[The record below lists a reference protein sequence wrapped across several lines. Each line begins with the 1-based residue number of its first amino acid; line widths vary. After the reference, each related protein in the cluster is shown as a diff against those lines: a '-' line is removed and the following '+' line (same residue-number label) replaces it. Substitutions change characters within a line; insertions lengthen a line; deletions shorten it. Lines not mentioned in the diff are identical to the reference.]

1 MVGEQSD
8 VTFFG
13 FALGDCVVRT
23 DPRTEKYL
31 QRVIR
36 TALELSTYNRFGAEV
51 GGFWLMA
58 EQIAQLRK
66 LPEYYAPQEAKLVAE
81 AVEIYLQAQLNGFYT
96 CATERN
102 NS

>member
-1 MVGEQSD
+1 MATEQSD

-58 EQIAQLRK
+58 DQIDQLRK
-66 LPEYYAPQEAKLVAE
+66 LPEYYAPDEAALVAK
-81 AVEIYLQAQLNGFYT
+81 AVELYLHAQLQGFY
-96 CATERN
+96 EPPGR
-102 NS
+102 